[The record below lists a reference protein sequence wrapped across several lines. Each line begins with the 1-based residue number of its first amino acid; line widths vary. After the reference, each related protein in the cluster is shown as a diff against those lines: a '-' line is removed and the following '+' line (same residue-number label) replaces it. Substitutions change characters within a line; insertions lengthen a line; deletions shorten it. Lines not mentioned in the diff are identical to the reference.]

1 MSRILEEVVG
11 ASGIKVTNRIVG
23 FLGIIIYTGLV
34 SSSELGQYFLFIGIL
49 GVLTTVTV
57 SGLGSATFRE
67 ISRVKD
73 PDETFTAVLILIL
86 ILLVCLTVVIIPFGT
101 AIDNFVGRDIT
112 IVLLL
117 ALPLEALSIILG
129 VVLRGEEKIIFNEL
143 IWLASRIIQFCFAVT
158 AIQTGES
165 AFTAVLIA
173 YLIGRAVRV
182 SISYVFIDASLSGVP
197 PLKEFRSLAH
207 GWRYLSVMRWGN
219 FGQQW
224 VDTLLIGFF
233 LAPAS
238 VAVYEVVWRLSSL
251 GLFVLNISSGVLF
264 PRLTKWSER
273 GNSEKFNWYS
283 RRAYLYAAMPF
294 VPLAL
299 GSIVVGESLLRL
311 LYGSEYVSGYIA
323 LVLLLF
329 GRLFQSTDS
338 VSNKILMATDND
350 RVIATITVAVIV
362 VNLVSNGYLIP
373 RYGLAGAATGT
384 GVAFLFGAVIKSWL
398 SVKFTDVS
406 IPLRDFAMVLISG
419 FFMFTVVYL
428 ASLQFSEIRW
438 LQLTV
443 LITIGGTVFCTVTA
457 ILSRAV
463 SIDVRAIFLAY
474 VK

>member
-11 ASGIKVTNRIVG
+11 ASGIKLTNRIVG
-23 FLGIIIYTGLV
+23 FVGIIIYTRLV
-34 SSSELGQYFLFIGIL
+34 SSIELGQYFLFIGIL

-67 ISRVKD
+67 ISRVDD

-86 ILLVCLTVVIIPFGT
+86 ILLICLTLMIIPFGT
-101 AIDNFVGRDIT
+101 VIDNFIGRDIT
-112 IVLLL
+112 NALILT
-117 ALPLEALSIILG
+117 LPLEALSIILG
-129 VVLRGEEKIIFNEL
+129 IVLRGEEKIIPNEI
-143 IWLASRIIQFCFAVT
+143 IWLFSRIMQFCFAVI
-158 AIQTGES
+158 AIQAGES
-165 AFTAVLIA
+165 AFTVVIVA
-173 YLIGRAVRV
+173 YFIGRAVRV
-182 SISYVFIDASLSGVP
+182 SISYVFIDVSLSGVP
-197 PLKEFRSLAH
+197 PLEEFRSLVH

-238 VAVYEVVWRLSSL
+238 VAVYEVIWRLSSL

-264 PRLTKWSER
+264 PRLVKWIER

-283 RRAYLYAAMPF
+283 RRAYLYATMPF

-299 GSIVVGESLLRL
+299 GSVVVGESLLGL
-311 LYGSEYVSGYIA
+311 LYGSEYASGYIA

-329 GRLFQSTDS
+329 GRSFQSIDS

-350 RVIATITVAVIV
+350 RVIAIITVAVIV
-362 VNLVSNGYLIP
+362 VNLVSNSYLIP

-384 GVAFLFGAVIKSWL
+384 GVAFLCGAVIKSWL
-398 SVKFTDVS
+398 SVKSTGVS
-406 IPLRDFAMVLISG
+406 VPLRDFAMVLISG
-419 FFMFTVVYL
+419 FFMSTIVYL
-428 ASLQFSEIRW
+428 ISLQFSEIRW
-438 LQLTV
+438 LQLLV
-443 LITIGGTVFCTVTA
+443 LITIGGTIFCTITA

-463 SIDVRAIFLAY
+463 SNDVREIFSEYA
-474 VK
+474 K